1 MPGFPS
7 AATGDATAECVRIPR
22 AAHDALRA
30 LVAAVAPSPR
40 FLYHGHGGHPPLVL
54 SDEEHDP
61 ATPEGR
67 RAICR
72 LMAQAECAP
81 GDPACEGAQLRRLRA
96 RAAYLEA
103 RIETFERLAVGA
115 LLSRPPIATD
125 PAIWE
130 GCPGEA
136 APSRCGQR

>member
-1 MPGFPS
+1 MPGFPP
-7 AATGDATAECVRIPR
+7 AATGDATAEGVRIPR

-30 LVAAVAPSPR
+30 LVAAIGPSPR
-40 FLYHGHGGHPPLVL
+40 FLYHGHGGQPPLVL

-72 LMAQAECAP
+72 LMAQAEFAP
-81 GDPACEGAQLRRLRA
+81 GDFACAGARVRQVRA
-96 RAAYLEA
+96 RAAYLES
-103 RIETFERLAVGA
+103 RIETFERIAVGA
-115 LLSRPPIATD
+115 LLSRPPLATD
-125 PAIWE
+125 PAIWA

-136 APSRCGQR
+136 AQGWRG